1 MIHYLRLRLRLF
13 STIEELGKNLSSIQ
27 LSIAADC
34 CCSIMVTFDS
44 IIRGCPKLKTLTL
57 ESALDCFPPYYMN
70 VSKESLEA
78 LGECCTELKDLK
90 ITNVWFKDIFTE
102 EEIEEILPNCDVEI
116 KECEFEEKDDSDEG
130 WNPYGITM
138 ILMILIIIIILVNY
152 PPAMRENI

>member
-1 MIHYLRLRLRLF
+1 MIHYLRLF
-13 STIEELGKNLSSIQ
+13 STIEELGKNLSSIK

-70 VSKESLEA
+70 VKACLEA
-78 LGECCTELKDLK
+78 LGDSCKELKDLK

-102 EEIEEILPNCDVEI
+102 DEIEEILPNCNVEI